1 MKRWFWGAINA
12 SVPPSMPAPTPLDT
26 AVDGA
31 AGFGQDACALA
42 QRAGSGDT
50 QAFEA
55 LMGPFR
61 PRLFNLLRSM
71 VRSPADAEEV
81 LQQALLQVHLGLPR
95 LGRPKNDRM
104 LSAWIFR
111 VAVNAGLMHLR
122 AKRRRPILHLE
133 DLPAR
138 SARDDASLWPTS
150 GSLGRPDDR
159 LLQEEMTARLHLA
172 IDALPDKYRLVLWLR
187 DIEEQSNDEVASTLG
202 LTVPTVKA
210 RLHRARLVVRGAL
223 TPYVN

>member
-1 MKRWFWGAINA
+1 M
-12 SVPPSMPAPTPLDT
+12 PPATSLDA

-31 AGFGQDACALA
+31 ANADAYACALA
-42 QRAGSGDT
+42 ARASLGDT

-55 LMGPFR
+55 LIGPFR
-61 PRLFNLLRSM
+61 PRLFKLLLSM
-71 VRSPADAEEV
+71 VRSAADAEEV
-81 LQQALLQVHLGLPR
+81 LQQALLHIHLGLPR
-95 LGRPKNDRM
+95 LGRMKNDRM

-122 AKRRRPILHLE
+122 AKRRRPVLHLE
-133 DLPAR
+133 DLPPRAAR
-138 SARDDASLWPTS
+138 ADTSLWPTS

-159 LLQEEMTARLHLA
+159 LLQEEMSARLHLA

-223 TPYVN
+223 TPYVH

>member
-1 MKRWFWGAINA
+1 
-12 SVPPSMPAPTPLDT
+12 LDT
-26 AVDGA
+26 AVDGVA
-31 AGFGQDACALA
+31 AHGQEACDLA
-42 QRAGSGDT
+42 QRAGLGDT

-55 LMGPFR
+55 LIEPFR
-61 PRLFNLLRSM
+61 SRLLNLLRSM
-71 VRSPADAEEV
+71 VRTAADAEEV
-81 LQQALLQVHLGLPR
+81 LQQALLQIHLGLPR

-122 AKRRRPILHLE
+122 TKRRRPVLHLE

-138 SARDDASLWPTS
+138 SARHDTALWPTS
-150 GSLGRPDDR
+150 GPLRRPDER

-187 DIEEQSNDEVASTLG
+187 DIEEQSNDEVANTLG

-210 RLHRARLVVRGAL
+210 RLHRARRVVRGAL
-223 TPYVN
+223 SPYVNELRQPTDLRSSPWEF

>member
-1 MKRWFWGAINA
+1 
-12 SVPPSMPAPTPLDT
+12 MPAPTPLDT

-31 AGFGQDACALA
+31 TEPGQTACVLA
-42 QRAGSGDT
+42 QRAGLGDT

-55 LMGPFR
+55 LIGPFR
-61 PRLFNLLRSM
+61 SRLFNLLRSM
-71 VRSPADAEEV
+71 VRTAADAEEV

-95 LGRPKNDRM
+95 LAELKNDRM

-122 AKRRRPILHLE
+122 AKRRRPVLHLE
-133 DLPAR
+133 DLPPR
-138 SARDDASLWPTS
+138 SARHDRSLWPTS
-150 GSLGRPDDR
+150 GALRRPDER

-210 RLHRARLVVRGAL
+210 RLHRARRVVRGAL